1 MRCFDKA
8 ILVASVAL
16 CFNLSAFSQDITLKT
31 NNITV
36 KEAIEQIKKSS
47 GYSFVFS
54 SLDLDT
60 KKRVSISVKDAV
72 IEEVVKQLLKGQSGL
87 SYEIQDKKVIIKRA
101 RQPLNR
107 EQQGEV
113 TGRVIDVNGEPVI
126 GATVIVQG
134 TSNGTIT
141 DFDGNFTLNA
151 MNNAVLEISY
161 IGYETRQLKP
171 QNGKMLVVTL
181 KEDTQALEEV
191 VVVGYGTQRKVNLT
205 GSIGT
210 IKADKALKARS
221 VTNVQELLAGSVPGM
236 TVTKGSGAV
245 GSGATINIHGTS
257 TIGGSSGVLILIDG
271 VPGNLY
277 TLNPNDIESI
287 SILKDAA
294 SASIYG
300 SRAANGVMLVTTKKG
315 QTSERLVVDFST
327 NIGIQNPQ
335 FKLDFVGAEDYM
347 RLYDEAMVNDG
358 KAAFFGEQGIQDLKN
373 GKYADNKW
381 YKEIYRKNT
390 LINNTHVA
398 VSGKEKSITYR
409 FSLSNDYQEGTLP
422 NNDYNRLIFK
432 PDLHFQ
438 LLKNLSA
445 QVNLQYTQTSIKNP
459 QGGTTIWQTQAARIS
474 PVTPIYEANG
484 LYGVGSSMGGN
495 PIAGVNEAGYSK
507 ERHKEMLAIFSA
519 TYTPLKDW
527 NIKANISAYTH
538 DQTTKT
544 V

>member
-257 TIGGSSGVLILIDG
+257 TIGGSFGVLILIDG

-315 QTSERLVVDFST
+315 QTSERPVVDFST

-538 DQTTKT
+538 D
-544 V
+544 

>member
-16 CFNLSAFSQDITLKT
+16 CFNLSAFSQDITLKA

-60 KKRVSISVKDAV
+60 KKRVSISVKDAI
-72 IEEVVKQLLKGQSGL
+72 IEEVVKQLLKGQPGL

-101 RQPLNR
+101 QQPLKR

-113 TGRVIDVNGEPVI
+113 TGRVIDVNGEPII

-161 IGYETRQLKP
+161 IGYEPQQLKP

-191 VVVGYGTQRKVNLT
+191 VVVGYGIQRKVNLT

-210 IKADKALKARS
+210 IKADQALKARS
-221 VTNVQELLAGSVPGM
+221 VTNVQELLAGAVPGM

-315 QTSERLVVDFST
+315 QTSERPVVDFST

-390 LINNTHVA
+390 LINNIHVA

-445 QVNLQYTQTSIKNP
+445 QVNYQ
-459 QGGTTIWQTQAARIS
+459 
-474 PVTPIYEANG
+474 
-484 LYGVGSSMGGN
+484 
-495 PIAGVNEAGYSK
+495 
-507 ERHKEMLAIFSA
+507 
-519 TYTPLKDW
+519 
-527 NIKANISAYTH
+527 
-538 DQTTKT
+538 
-544 V
+544 

>member
-16 CFNLSAFSQDITLKT
+16 CFNLSAFSQDITLKA

-60 KKRVSISVKDAV
+60 KKRVSISVKDAI
-72 IEEVVKQLLKGQSGL
+72 IEEVVKQLLKGQPGL

-101 RQPLNR
+101 QQPLKR

-113 TGRVIDVNGEPVI
+113 TGRVIDVNGEPII

-161 IGYETRQLKP
+161 IGYETQQLKP

-210 IKADKALKARS
+210 IKADQALKARS
-221 VTNVQELLAGSVPGM
+221 VTNVQELLAGAVPGM

-300 SRAANGVMLVTTKKG
+300 SRAANGVM
-315 QTSERLVVDFST
+315 
-327 NIGIQNPQ
+327 
-335 FKLDFVGAEDYM
+335 
-347 RLYDEAMVNDG
+347 
-358 KAAFFGEQGIQDLKN
+358 
-373 GKYADNKW
+373 
-381 YKEIYRKNT
+381 
-390 LINNTHVA
+390 
-398 VSGKEKSITYR
+398 
-409 FSLSNDYQEGTLP
+409 
-422 NNDYNRLIFK
+422 
-432 PDLHFQ
+432 
-438 LLKNLSA
+438 
-445 QVNLQYTQTSIKNP
+445 
-459 QGGTTIWQTQAARIS
+459 
-474 PVTPIYEANG
+474 
-484 LYGVGSSMGGN
+484 
-495 PIAGVNEAGYSK
+495 
-507 ERHKEMLAIFSA
+507 
-519 TYTPLKDW
+519 
-527 NIKANISAYTH
+527 
-538 DQTTKT
+538 
-544 V
+544 

>member
-221 VTNVQELLAGSVPGM
+221 VTNVQELLAGSVPAR
-236 TVTKGSGAV
+236 TAYNTYNKE
-245 GSGATINIHGTS
+245 
-257 TIGGSSGVLILIDG
+257 VL
-271 VPGNLY
+271 
-277 TLNPNDIESI
+277 
-287 SILKDAA
+287 
-294 SASIYG
+294 
-300 SRAANGVMLVTTKKG
+300 
-315 QTSERLVVDFST
+315 
-327 NIGIQNPQ
+327 
-335 FKLDFVGAEDYM
+335 
-347 RLYDEAMVNDG
+347 
-358 KAAFFGEQGIQDLKN
+358 
-373 GKYADNKW
+373 
-381 YKEIYRKNT
+381 
-390 LINNTHVA
+390 
-398 VSGKEKSITYR
+398 
-409 FSLSNDYQEGTLP
+409 
-422 NNDYNRLIFK
+422 
-432 PDLHFQ
+432 
-438 LLKNLSA
+438 
-445 QVNLQYTQTSIKNP
+445 
-459 QGGTTIWQTQAARIS
+459 
-474 PVTPIYEANG
+474 
-484 LYGVGSSMGGN
+484 
-495 PIAGVNEAGYSK
+495 
-507 ERHKEMLAIFSA
+507 
-519 TYTPLKDW
+519 
-527 NIKANISAYTH
+527 
-538 DQTTKT
+538 
-544 V
+544 

>member
-315 QTSERLVVDFST
+315 QTSERPVVDFST

-459 QGGTTIWQTQAARIS
+459 QEEQQFGKLRQREYHLLLLFMRLTDYMGLVLRWEETLL
-474 PVTPIYEANG
+474 PVSMRPVIQKNVTKRCL
-484 LYGVGSSMGGN
+484 LYLVLL
-495 PIAGVNEAGYSK
+495 I
-507 ERHKEMLAIFSA
+507 L
-519 TYTPLKDW
+519 L
-527 NIKANISAYTH
+527 
-538 DQTTKT
+538 
-544 V
+544 